1 MSMFQPSGIN
11 PDQIDENVRS
21 FTRRP
26 LLSLV
31 FVVIFAAF
39 AAWWFTGGSA
49 NGSTHQAEQL
59 IISNNNQPS
68 APGVPANLA
77 IQSVHCTQQGQSIF
91 SRIAGLV
98 SPGRDSNGYNNN
110 SSQSP
115 FTYYACTGY
124 WANGAPAYWC
134 VAYPPRDGTNPHP
147 WVEGLQPGKPC
158 P

>member
-11 PDQIDENVRS
+11 PEQIDANVRS

-49 NGSTHQAEQL
+49 NGSAHQAEQL
-59 IISNNNQPS
+59 VISANNQPS

-77 IQSVHCTQQGQSIF
+77 IQSVHCTQQRQSFF
-91 SRIAGLV
+91 SRIIGLV
-98 SPGRDSNGYNNN
+98 SPGRTGNANA

-115 FTYYACTGY
+115 FTYYACTSY
-124 WANGAPAYWC
+124 FANGAPAYWC
-134 VAYPPRDGTNPHP
+134 VAYTPRDGTNPHR
-147 WVEGLQPGKPC
+147 WVGGLQPGKPC